1 MYPDHLLGIDSR
13 SFSLLALLSLLSL
26 LSLSL
31 SRLDTEED
39 EVPRLLLFRDGLQSS
54 RLKVVLLSKD
64 GLGLGIGLGLASA
77 GMVLLKDK
85 M

>member
-26 LSLSL
+26 DSLSL
-31 SRLDTEED
+31 SRLDAKED
-39 EVPRLLLFRDGLQSS
+39 EVPRLLLFRDGLWSS
-54 RLKVVLLSKD
+54 RLKVSLLFKD
-64 GLGLGIGLGLASA
+64 GLGLGLGLASS
-77 GMVLLKDK
+77 GMVLLEHN